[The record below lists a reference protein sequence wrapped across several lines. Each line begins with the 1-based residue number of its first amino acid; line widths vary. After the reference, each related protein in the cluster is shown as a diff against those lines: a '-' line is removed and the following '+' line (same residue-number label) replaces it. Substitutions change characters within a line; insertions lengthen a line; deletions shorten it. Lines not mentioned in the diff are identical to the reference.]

1 VTSEHEAA
9 GAVQTASPGADPQRR
24 RADSTERAYA
34 MIRRMVV
41 DFELRPNE
49 RINEVQ
55 MAREFDLSRS
65 PVREALNRLATEG
78 FLSFVPNRGFFFRS
92 PDIAELVQIYEA
104 RAVLEK
110 GSFALAC
117 TRATDAQVRELER
130 FWSVAL
136 VEYAR
141 RDPDR
146 ILELDE
152 AFHLHLM
159 ALAGNQEL
167 TRQMTAINARIRF
180 VRRIQ
185 IGRGP
190 RHASMIGD
198 HDELVDALRK
208 RAVLRG
214 QKVLSAHISMSIEDA
229 TDVMKE
235 AVFKVFVGAPAP
247 STA

>member
-1 VTSEHEAA
+1 
-9 GAVQTASPGADPQRR
+9 
-24 RADSTERAYA
+24 

-41 DFELRPNE
+41 EFELRPNE

-92 PDIAELVQIYEA
+92 PDIAERVQIFEA

-117 TRATDAQVRELER
+117 TRATEAQVQDLER
-130 FWSVAL
+130 FWAAAL
-136 VEYAR
+136 VEYDR

-146 ILELDE
+146 ILQLDE
-152 AFHLHLM
+152 AFHLNLM
-159 ALAGNQEL
+159 ALSGNQEL
-167 TRQMTAINARIRF
+167 VRQMTAINARIRF
-180 VRRIQ
+180 VRRIE

-198 HDELVDALRK
+198 HDELLDALRG

-214 QKVLSAHISMSIEDA
+214 QKVLSSHISMSIEDA
-229 TDVMKE
+229 ADVLKE
-235 AVFKVFVGAPAP
+235 AVFKVFVGGAAN
-247 STA
+247 SVA